1 MLSSI
6 ESKTI
11 SSKDLE
17 LKKIGVKTLLS
28 AFFSWTIN
36 CKGVVTLFLN
46 GPILDNRFSHLPDTI
61 EESEETV
68 AMHPKGIK

>member
-1 MLSSI
+1 M
-6 ESKTI
+6 
-11 SSKDLE
+11 
-17 LKKIGVKTLLS
+17 S

-68 AMHPKGIK
+68 AMHQKGIK